1 VSDSSSWKHQ
11 IRVEWKSMSECKNK
25 SIAFVI
31 NSLEG
36 GGAERV
42 ICNLL
47 QTMQD
52 SFKAQNFNVYLV
64 LLDKLPEQQQCP
76 KYVKQITLDS
86 KCKLVAS
93 YFQFSQWVKDNKP
106 DLLVSFLTR
115 SNIVTTLI
123 GKRNNIPTI
132 ISERVNTSSHFAT
145 ARTGFISKLIVK
157 AVYPKAS
164 YVIPVSQGVMRDLVQ
179 NYAVPEAKCTVMYNA
194 YDQAVLSERAAQNVT
209 DLPAK
214 PYLIGIG
221 RLMPNKNFSLLINA
235 FAKSKSQRDLVILGQ
250 GPELPVLTNL
260 VKTLGLEKSVH
271 LLGFKENPYPYLKN
285 ADYLVSTSNAEGFP
299 NGIAE
304 AMCLGKPVIAT
315 NCQSGPAE
323 ILTGNDATQTN
334 SFLCA
339 EHGILCEVN
348 NVKAVSQAIDNI
360 EANQQIAEYQQKSLA
375 RAVTFSYAA
384 MQTTFKQLLTI
395 AFKSKVK

>member
-1 VSDSSSWKHQ
+1 
-11 IRVEWKSMSECKNK
+11 MSEYKNK

-42 ICNLL
+42 MCNLL
-47 QTMQD
+47 RTMQGT
-52 SFKAQNFNVYLV
+52 FNKNNCKVYLI
-64 LLDKLPEQQQCP
+64 LLDNLPELQQCP
-76 KYVKQITLDS
+76 DYVEKVTLHS
-86 KCKLVAS
+86 KGKLLIS
-93 YFQFSQWVKDNKP
+93 YFQCKQWVKHNSP

-123 GKRNNIPTI
+123 GKRVDIPTI
-132 ISERVNTSSHFAT
+132 ISERVNASSHFAT
-145 ARTGFISKLIVK
+145 ARTGFISKLMVK
-157 AVYPKAS
+157 SVYPKATC
-164 YVIPVSQGVMRDLVQ
+164 VVPVSQGVMLDLVQ
-179 NYAVPEAKCTVMYNA
+179 NYAVSKSKCTVMYNA
-194 YDQAVLSERAAQNVT
+194 YDQAVLSEKAAQTVT

-214 PYLIGIG
+214 PYIIGIG
-221 RLMPNKNFSLLINA
+221 RLMPNKNFSLLIKA
-235 FAKSKSQRDLVILGQ
+235 LDLSQSQRDLVILGQ
-250 GPELPVLTNL
+250 GPELDNL
-260 VKTLGLEKSVH
+260 SNLITGLGLEKRVH

-360 EANQQIAEYQQKSLA
+360 EANQQIAVYQQKSMA
-375 RAVTFSYAA
+375 RAVTFSYAS
-384 MQTTFKQLLTI
+384 MQSTFKQLLTI
-395 AFKSKVK
+395 AIKSKVK

>member
-1 VSDSSSWKHQ
+1 
-11 IRVEWKSMSECKNK
+11 MSEYKNK

-42 ICNLL
+42 MCNLL
-47 QTMQD
+47 RTMQ
-52 SFKAQNFNVYLV
+52 STFNENNCKVYLV

-76 KYVKQITLDS
+76 DYVKKVTLNS
-86 KCKLVAS
+86 RCKLVAS
-93 YFQFSQWVKDNKP
+93 YFHFNQWVKLNQP

-123 GKRNNIPTI
+123 GKRNNISTI

-145 ARTGFISKLIVK
+145 ARTGVISKIMVK
-157 AVYPKAS
+157 TVYPKATF
-164 YVIPVSQGVMRDLVQ
+164 VVPVSQGVMRDLVQ
-179 NYAVPEAKCTVMYNA
+179 NYAVPQSKCTVMYNA
-194 YDQAVLSERAAQNVT
+194 YDQAVLSEKAAQIVT

-221 RLMPNKNFSLLINA
+221 RLMTNKNFSLLINA

-260 VKTLGLEKSVH
+260 VKSLGLEKRVH

-285 ADYLVSTSNAEGFP
+285 ADFLVSTSNAEGFP

-323 ILTGNDATQTN
+323 ILTGDDNTQTTN
-334 SFLCA
+334 YINA

-348 NVKAVSQAIDNI
+348 NENAVSQAINNM
-360 EANQQIAEYQQKSLA
+360 EANDQIEFYRQSSLA
-375 RAVTFSYAA
+375 RAMSFSYEA
-384 MQTTFKQLLTI
+384 MQTTFIDLIQK
-395 AFKSKVK
+395 AFGKSSKF

>member
-1 VSDSSSWKHQ
+1 
-11 IRVEWKSMSECKNK
+11 MSECNGKV
-25 SIAFVI
+25 IAFVI

-47 QTMQD
+47 HTMQ
-52 SFKAQNFNVYLV
+52 STFVAQNCKVYLV
-64 LLDKLPEQQQCP
+64 LLDNLPEQQQCP
-76 KYVKQITLDS
+76 DYVEKITLNS
-86 KCKLVAS
+86 QCKLVTS
-93 YFQFSQWVKDNKP
+93 YLQFNQWMKNIQP
-106 DLLVSFLTR
+106 DILVSFLTR

-123 GKRNNIPTI
+123 GKRHNISTI

-145 ARTGFISKLIVK
+145 ARSGFISKLMVK
-157 AVYPKAS
+157 AVYPKATF
-164 YVIPVSQGVMRDLVQ
+164 VVPVSQGVMRDLVQ

-194 YDQAVLSERAAQNVT
+194 YDQTLLAEKANQVVS
-209 DLPAK
+209 DLPTQ

-235 FAKSKSQRDLVILGQ
+235 FAKSNSQRDLVILGQ

-323 ILTGNDATQTN
+323 ILTGDDNQQTN
-334 SFLCA
+334 SYLCA
-339 EHGILCEVN
+339 DHGILCHVN
-348 NVKAVSQAIDNI
+348 NVEAVSQAINAI
-360 EANQQIAEYQQKSLA
+360 EAQGEIEDYQQKSLK
-375 RAVTFSYAA
+375 RAASFSYDAMQSTFS
-384 MQTTFKQLLTI
+384 QLLNA
-395 AFKSKVK
+395 AFQSKVK

>member
-1 VSDSSSWKHQ
+1 
-11 IRVEWKSMSECKNK
+11 
-25 SIAFVI
+25 
-31 NSLEG
+31 
-36 GGAERV
+36 
-42 ICNLL
+42 
-47 QTMQD
+47 
-52 SFKAQNFNVYLV
+52 
-64 LLDKLPEQQQCP
+64 
-76 KYVKQITLDS
+76 
-86 KCKLVAS
+86 
-93 YFQFSQWVKDNKP
+93 
-106 DLLVSFLTR
+106 
-115 SNIVTTLI
+115 
-123 GKRNNIPTI
+123 
-132 ISERVNTSSHFAT
+132 VNTSSHFAT
-145 ARTGFISKLIVK
+145 ARTGFISKLMVK
-157 AVYPKAS
+157 AVYPKATF
-164 YVIPVSQGVMRDLVQ
+164 VVPVSQGVMRDLVQ
-179 NYAVPEAKCTVMYNA
+179 NYAVPQSKCTVMYNA
-194 YDQAVLSERAAQNVT
+194 YDQAELSEKATQIVT

-250 GPELPVLTNL
+250 GPELLVLTNL
-260 VKTLGLEKSVH
+260 VKTLGLEKRVH

-339 EHGILCEVN
+339 GHGILCEVN

>member
-1 VSDSSSWKHQ
+1 
-11 IRVEWKSMSECKNK
+11 MSEFKHK

-47 QTMQD
+47 RTMH
-52 SFKAQNFNVYLV
+52 SVFNTNQYKIYLI
-64 LLDKLPEQQQCP
+64 LLDQLPEQQQCP
-76 KYVKQITLDS
+76 DYVEKVTLDS
-86 KCKLVAS
+86 KGKLVGS
-93 YFQFSQWVKDNKP
+93 YLQFNKWIKANSP

-115 SNIVTTLI
+115 SNIVTTLL
-123 GKRNNIPTI
+123 GKRFNIPTI

-145 ARTGFISKLIVK
+145 AKTGFISKLMVK
-157 AVYPKAS
+157 AIYPKANC
-164 YVIPVSQGVMRDLVQ
+164 VVPVSQGVMQDLVK
-179 NYAVPEAKCTVMYNA
+179 NYAVPQAKCTVMYNA
-194 YDQAVLSERAAQNVT
+194 YDQLVLAEKASQPVA
-209 DLPAK
+209 DLPTK

-235 FAKSKSQRDLVILGQ
+235 FASSKTQRDLVILGQ
-250 GPELPVLTNL
+250 GPEFDLLTNL
-260 VKTLGLEKSVH
+260 VKQLGLSKRVH

-323 ILTGNDATQTN
+323 ILTGDEGEKTD
-334 SFLCA
+334 SYLCA
-339 EHGILCEVN
+339 DYGILCQVN
-348 NVKAVSQAIDNI
+348 SVTAVSQAMNI
-360 EANQQIAEYQQKSLA
+360 IEQEDRLAEYQQKSLE
-375 RAVTFSYAA
+375 RAKAFSYAA
-384 MQTTFKQLLTI
+384 MQNTFIQLLNAT
-395 AFKSKVK
+395 FESKVKK

>member
-1 VSDSSSWKHQ
+1 
-11 IRVEWKSMSECKNK
+11 MSECKNK

-47 QTMQD
+47 RTMENT
-52 SFKAQNFNVYLV
+52 FIENNCKVYLV
-64 LLDKLPEQQQCP
+64 LLDKLTEQQQCP
-76 KYVKQITLDS
+76 NYVKKVTLNS
-86 KCKLVAS
+86 QCKLVAS
-93 YFQFSQWVKDNKP
+93 YFHFNQWVKLNQP
-106 DLLVSFLTR
+106 DLLISFLTR
-115 SNIVTTLI
+115 SNVVTTLV
-123 GKRNNIPTI
+123 GKRFKIPTI

-145 ARTGFISKLIVK
+145 AKTGVISKLMVK
-157 AVYPKAS
+157 AVYPKATF
-164 YVIPVSQGVMRDLVQ
+164 VVPVSQGVMRDLVQ
-179 NYAVPEAKCTVMYNA
+179 NYAVPQSKCTVMYNA
-194 YDQAVLSERAAQNVT
+194 YDQTILSERAAQNVT

-250 GPELPVLTNL
+250 GPELLILTNL
-260 VKTLGLEKSVH
+260 VKTLGLEKRVH